1 MGSEIS
7 PLLFNL
13 NERMISMAG
22 RPKKTTTENTV
33 KDEKVAETKTVKE
46 TKVKEQRSLN
56 EMVCV
61 KNNTHGKLV
70 YVSKRF
76 AGQEYEWEK
85 FGDENWLELQ
95 ELISMRNSYPTY
107 FRECWVMLSD
117 EDLEYL
123 NVKKYYENIIDME
136 DFDDIFKLSPAK
148 LKEKLEHLPK
158 SMKDSVSKRSRQ
170 LIASG
175 ELDSI
180 KTINTI
186 KDVLKV
192 DFTI

>member
-1 MGSEIS
+1 
-7 PLLFNL
+7 
-13 NERMISMAG
+13 MAG
-22 RPKKTTTENTV
+22 RPKKTTTTTKSEVAKTEQKADV
-33 KDEKVAETKTVKE
+33 KKEILTQINDTPVEKPLTQ